1 MPEVKPCKPD
11 KNISEPVQTLVRLFK
26 EDPKRFSFEYETHA
40 VENYMFHHVWGERA
54 VCGVSA
60 IKIIDSRTKEHWK
73 YTINLYWEA
82 VEDSHY
88 SFSYSLR
95 RFGCHH
101 SYPVLGCKVTSKPN
115 WITEEE
121 IEFISEALI
130 PYFTDRVNRYRE
142 IVNYREERREESHK
156 RKTELD
162 KKKERQRLVNI
173 YKGE

>member
-1 MPEVKPCKPD
+1 
-11 KNISEPVQTLVRLFK
+11 
-26 EDPKRFSFEYETHA
+26 
-40 VENYMFHHVWGERA
+40 
-54 VCGVSA
+54 
-60 IKIIDSRTKEHWK
+60 
-73 YTINLYWEA
+73 
-82 VEDSHY
+82 
-88 SFSYSLR
+88 
-95 RFGCHH
+95 
-101 SYPVLGCKVTSKPN
+101 VTSKPN